1 MEHIAIEK
9 INQELAASNR
19 RCTALM
25 AEVAALNDD
34 VGRWMGICRLMHM
47 EMQELREEQLQTQRE
62 ILDLR
67 EANEETRRLRSA
79 TPSTQPSNEPTD
91 QYVPLH
97 MTPRAMM
104 DNFVVNPYDSDSSGG
119 FAPIAPIDGI
129 DFD

>member
-19 RCTALM
+19 RCAMLM

-34 VGRWMGICRLMHM
+34 VSRSMTICRVMHLD
-47 EMQELREEQLQTQRE
+47 MQDLREETRRE
-62 ILDLR
+62 INDLR
-67 EANEETRRLRSA
+67 QANEEYLRLRSA

-104 DNFVVNPYDSDSSGG
+104 DNFVIDPNDYDSDSSDG

-129 DFD
+129 EL

>member
-1 MEHIAIEK
+1 MEHIAIQK

-25 AEVAALNDD
+25 VEVAALNDD

-47 EMQELREEQLQTQRE
+47 EMQELREETRRE
-62 ILDLR
+62 INDLR
-67 EANEETRRLRSA
+67 QANEEALRLRSA
-79 TPSTQPSNEPTD
+79 PPSTQPSNEPTD

-104 DNFVVNPYDSDSSGG
+104 DNFVIDPNDYDSDSSDG

-129 DFD
+129 EL

>member
-19 RCTALM
+19 RCAMLM

-34 VGRWMGICRLMHM
+34 VSRWMGICRLMHM
-47 EMQELREEQLQTQRE
+47 EMQDLREETRRE
-62 ILDLR
+62 INDLR
-67 EANEETRRLRSA
+67 QANEESLRLRSA

-104 DNFVVNPYDSDSSGG
+104 DNFVIDPNNYDSDSSDG

-129 DFD
+129 EL

>member
-19 RCTALM
+19 RCAMLM

-34 VGRWMGICRLMHM
+34 VSRWMTICRVMHLD
-47 EMQELREEQLQTQRE
+47 MQDLREETRRE
-62 ILDLR
+62 INDLR
-67 EANEETRRLRSA
+67 QANEEALRLRSA

-104 DNFVVNPYDSDSSGG
+104 DNFVIDPDDYDSDSSDG
-119 FAPIAPIDGI
+119 FAPIAPIDGVEL
-129 DFD
+129 

>member
-19 RCTALM
+19 RCAMLM

-34 VGRWMGICRLMHM
+34 VSRWMTICRVMHLD
-47 EMQELREEQLQTQRE
+47 MQDLREETRRE
-62 ILDLR
+62 INDLR
-67 EANEETRRLRSA
+67 QANEESLRLRSA

-104 DNFVVNPYDSDSSGG
+104 DNFVIDPNDYDSDSSDG

-129 DFD
+129 EL

>member
-19 RCTALM
+19 RCAMLM

-34 VGRWMGICRLMHM
+34 VSRWMGICRLMHM
-47 EMQELREEQLQTQRE
+47 EMQDLREETRRE
-62 ILDLR
+62 INDLR
-67 EANEETRRLRSA
+67 QANEEALRLRSA

-104 DNFVVNPYDSDSSGG
+104 DNFVIDPNDYDSDSSDG

-129 DFD
+129 EL

>member
-19 RCTALM
+19 RCAMLM

-34 VGRWMGICRLMHM
+34 VSRWMTICRVMHLD
-47 EMQELREEQLQTQRE
+47 MQDLREETRRE
-62 ILDLR
+62 INDLR
-67 EANEETRRLRSA
+67 QANEEYLRLRSA

-104 DNFVVNPYDSDSSGG
+104 DNFVIDPNDYDSDSSDG

-129 DFD
+129 EL